1 MATGGQGVAGRNWQI
16 RAVSCRSRL
25 ERAERSLSKVNGGV
39 RLRVYAAMAAIGLVA
54 AAIASGPAA
63 PAIAAPAAGQQG
75 PGLFAWGG
83 NDHGQLGD
91 GTTTER
97 DSPVQIP
104 GLPAGVLQL
113 TVSPDALFSA
123 ALLAGGTVSAW
134 GANGFGQL
142 GDDSTI
148 DHHSPGTVVG
158 LTGITQISAGGGFM
172 LAVDASGSVWS
183 WGLNDSGQLGNGT
196 AGAGTNTDVP
206 GRVAGLGGIIQ
217 VAAGDETSL
226 ALRSDGTVWA
236 WGSNAEGQ
244 LGDHITVNRD
254 TPEQVPGLTGIT
266 EIAET
271 GASFAL
277 RSDGTLFAW
286 GDNGSSELGNGTK
299 GGFSATPAPVP
310 GIPAVTQVSTSGLT
324 TLAITAPNGTA
335 WGWGDNT
342 AGEIG
347 DGTDTYHASPRQL
360 ALTGVVQISSGIF
373 DGAAVLSDGTLLTWG
388 ANGTGALGI
397 GTTSAQSASPVQV
410 TSLIHVS
417 QVSMSNGYGLALGE
431 SAFATV
437 PSVHGDT
444 TTVASSV
451 LKAAGFV
458 LGTVTGVT
466 DNTCNNINR
475 VITQNPAAGTTA
487 RLGSAVAV
495 TIGLRPKNP
504 CP

>member
-1 MATGGQGVAGRNWQI
+1 MPAMIALVVI
-16 RAVSCRSRL
+16 D
-25 ERAERSLSKVNGGV
+25 GV
-39 RLRVYAAMAAIGLVA
+39 RRRLGLVLAAVGLVA
-54 AAIASGPAA
+54 SATAAAWGTAPSAA
-63 PAIAAPAAGQQG
+63 AAQV
-75 PGLFAWGG
+75 PGVFAWGD

-97 DSPVQIP
+97 NAPVQVS
-104 GLPAGVLQL
+104 GLPASVLQV
-113 TVSPDALFSA
+113 TASPTALFSA
-123 ALLAGGTVSAW
+123 ALLAGGTVYAW

-142 GDDSTI
+142 GDDSTT

-158 LTGITQISAGGGFM
+158 LTGAVQISAGGGFM
-172 LAVDASGSVWS
+172 LAVDSSGAVWS
-183 WGLNDSGQLGNGT
+183 WGLNDSGELGNGT
-196 AGAGTNTDVP
+196 AGAGTNTDVA
-206 GRVAGLGGIIQ
+206 GRVPGLTGIIA

-236 WGSNAEGQ
+236 WGSNAQGQ
-244 LGDHITVNRD
+244 LGDGTTTNRD
-254 TPEQVPGLTGIT
+254 TPERVPGLTGIT
-266 EIAET
+266 QIAET

-286 GDNGSSELGNGTK
+286 GDNSSSELGNGTK

-310 GIPAVTQVSTSGLT
+310 GIPAVTGVSTSGLT
-324 TLAITAPNGTA
+324 TFAITAPNGAA

-360 ALTGVVQISSGIF
+360 TLTGVTQVSSGIF
-373 DGAAVLSDGTLLTWG
+373 VGAAVLSDGTLWTWG
-388 ANGTGALGI
+388 ANGTGALGN
-397 GTTSAQSASPVQV
+397 GTTSAQDASPAPV
-410 TSLIHVS
+410 TSLMRVS
-417 QVSMSNGYGLALGE
+417 QVSMSNGYGLAIGE

-444 TTVASSV
+444 TTVAGNV
-451 LKAAGFV
+451 LRAAGFV
-458 LGTVTGVT
+458 LGGVSDVT
-466 DNTCNNINR
+466 DNTCNFIGK
-475 VITQNPAAGTTA
+475 VITQTPAAGTSA

-495 TIGLRPKNP
+495 KIGVKPKTP